1 MTAVADAAF
10 AHLVL
15 GLQFTTG
22 VVHIEGQTSRDILF
36 VNRKQLKKGVKQ
48 PIKTGDEI
56 SIITK
61 QQTYSFVRSY
71 FSPMYYYGLTMT
83 HQTST
88 QPNNNRPSRK
98 CARHRSCR
106 RRPAWAGFPLCL
118 RCRCWPAAVTRTCR
132 VWRRRTV

>member
-1 MTAVADAAF
+1 MSVSLSGPSFSIGGNSRCSLTLSDPGISSSVVCKLQNSVSCAALLFISISMLTMDAVADAAF
-10 AHLVL
+10 AHVVL

-22 VVHIEGQTSRDILF
+22 VVQIEGQTSRDILF

-71 FSPMYYYGLTMT
+71 FSPCTTM
-83 HQTST
+83 
-88 QPNNNRPSRK
+88 
-98 CARHRSCR
+98 
-106 RRPAWAGFPLCL
+106 AWP
-118 RCRCWPAAVTRTCR
+118 
-132 VWRRRTV
+132 